1 MNNDFPKAWKL
12 VDSKT
17 VFRHPYLTLAED
29 TVILPDGQSISWLTM
44 QDTVDFVS
52 VICQDESGK
61 ILIARQYC
69 HPPQRVVHE
78 FPGGRI
84 DPGESPE
91 DAARRELMEEVNF
104 YPHQLQKLGE
114 FLANPRRSP
123 AKCHLFLARDLE
135 ERSLPGDSTEFIGVE
150 WLTSAEIE
158 SQILKGQIESE
169 NILASWM
176 LFKLTQARNHNRDA

>member
-1 MNNDFPKAWKL
+1 MVNNNFPKAWKL

-29 TVILPDGQSISWLTM
+29 TVILPDGQRIEWLTM

-52 VICQDESGK
+52 VICQNEDGK

-69 HPPQRVVHE
+69 HPPKRVVHE

-84 DPGESPE
+84 GPGESPE
-91 DAARRELMEEVNF
+91 TAARRELMEEVNF
-104 YPHQLQKLGE
+104 YPHKLQKLGE

-123 AKCHLFLARDLE
+123 SKCHLFLASDLE
-135 ERSLPGDSTEFIGVE
+135 ERSLPGDSIEFIGVE
-150 WLTSAEIE
+150 WLTIE
-158 SQILKGQIESE
+158 EVETQILDGRLE
-169 NILASWM
+169 NTNVLASWT
-176 LFKLTQARNHNRDA
+176 LFKLTQSARQK